1 MRDLLR
7 DLLLFLF
14 KPSVLHPWALRRAKH
29 GRVDG
34 LIVRIRPF
42 TLLELPAAEVGLSS
56 LLLRK
61 LSPVG
66 AWSSDL
72 RKLHRLIAAD
82 GALFQAVQLSLEG
95 LGSIEILPQDGEAL
109 PLFQLAQMRGDG
121 LEAVN
126 LQLDPFRLIE
136 ILVGNSLLLGLIH
149 ALKGI
154 QGVLINTQLVL
165 DARTPITSD
174 ARVHVYYVGDT
185 GTYRPGATLEAPHK
199 TGLIHGSIQ
208 IQGDLVRGQGTL
220 GQLLTW
226 LQVHFPHAVYGYHSY
241 LVIEVVFVDIAFL
254 EDDLEQ

>member
-1 MRDLLR
+1 MRNLLR

-66 AWSSDL
+66 ARASDL
-72 RKLHRLIAAD
+72 RELHRFIATD

-95 LGSIEILPQDGEAL
+95 LGSIEILPQNGEAL
-109 PLFQLAQMRGDG
+109 PLFQLAQMRGYG

-126 LQLDPFRLIE
+126 LQLDPLRLIE

-149 ALKGI
+149 ALKGL

-165 DARTPITSD
+165 DARTAITTD
-174 ARVHVYYVGDT
+174 AGVHVYVGDT
-185 GTYRPGATLEAPHK
+185 GAYRPGPTLEAPHK

-226 LQVHFPHAVYGYHSY
+226 LQIHFSHAVYGYHAY